1 MSCYYLNLIIININI
16 CTIFIVILEFIF
28 NLRLNIVGIK
38 MVKVDINFKRWFWVI
53 YVFDFNKRV
62 NDIVFVWVRMK

>member
-16 CTIFIVILEFIF
+16 CMIFIVILEFIF

-38 MVKVDINFKRWFWVI
+38 MVNVDINFKRWFWVI

-62 NDIVFVWVRMK
+62 DDIVFVWVRMK